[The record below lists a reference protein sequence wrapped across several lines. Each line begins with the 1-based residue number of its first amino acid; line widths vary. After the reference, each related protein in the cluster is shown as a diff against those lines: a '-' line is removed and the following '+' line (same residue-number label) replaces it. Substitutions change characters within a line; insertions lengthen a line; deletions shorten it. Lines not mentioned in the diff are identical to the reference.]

1 MGMKNWSPMEMLGA
15 AAILSVTMIGIVWFV
30 AMRAPVDQWDMPIL
44 QFVSGTEYNIGEQ
57 GQVIT
62 EARYLNGSSALQA
75 CNFTIWYP
83 DKTPFQMDVGGTL
96 SASGNQYVNFTVPNM
111 TGVYEYQAQCVYDNG
126 KFGVISKSFHVSEF
140 QNDTSTK
147 LNRVRAVIEG

>member
-1 MGMKNWSPMEMLGA
+1 MADEYPMWQTVLIIIGA
-15 AAILSVTMIGIVWFV
+15 VLVVGAVSWVIEWRTQVGTWDV
-30 AMRAPVDQWDMPIL
+30 PVL
-44 QFVSGTEYNIGEQ
+44 QFVSGTEYNVGEF

-83 DKTPFQMDVGGTL
+83 DKLPFVVVVGV
-96 SASGNQYVNFTVPNM
+96 SSVSGNQYMNFTVPNL
-111 TGVYEYQAQCVYDNG
+111 TGVYEYQAQCLYDNG
-126 KFGVISKSFHVSEF
+126 KFGVVSKSFHVSEF

-147 LNRVRAVIEG
+147 LNRVKAVIEG